1 MLDANILIRGC
12 LGVRVRA
19 LIADSAR
26 EVDFFVAEAN
36 ASEAS
41 GYINEL
47 AARRGLDPQICQEA
61 FLSLMEVVQIVDSTW
76 IKTARDE
83 ALKRI
88 RDPADWP
95 ALALPLPA
103 MAHGAGVVVGLPV
116 LVTVIDEQKGISGLH
131 RSKDG
136 RDQCVP
142 VAFHCGAARPSSAWP
157 WKGGT
162 GFVFSTCSW
171 PSIVYA
177 DG

>member
-1 MLDANILIRGC
+1 MAERKRLVLDANILIRGC

-41 GYINEL
+41 GYLSEL
-47 AARRGLDPQICQEA
+47 AARRGLDLQICQEA

-76 IKTARDE
+76 IETARDE

-95 ALALPLPA
+95 ALALALQLECA
-103 MAHGAGVVVGLPV
+103 IW
-116 LVTVIDEQKGISGLH
+116 TE
-131 RSKDG
+131 
-136 RDQCVP
+136 DQD
-142 VAFHCGAARPSSAWP
+142 FF
-157 WKGGT
+157 GT
-162 GFVFSTCSW
+162 GVATWTTATVHRYLDC
-171 PSIVYA
+171 
-177 DG
+177 

>member
-1 MLDANILIRGC
+1 MAERKRLVLDANILIRGC

-41 GYINEL
+41 GYLSEL

-76 IKTARDE
+76 IETAREE
-83 ALKRI
+83 ALNRI

-95 ALALPLPA
+95 ALALALQLECA
-103 MAHGAGVVVGLPV
+103 IW
-116 LVTVIDEQKGISGLH
+116 TE
-131 RSKDG
+131 
-136 RDQCVP
+136 DQD
-142 VAFHCGAARPSSAWP
+142 FF
-157 WKGGT
+157 GT
-162 GFVFSTCSW
+162 GVATWTTATVQRYLDC
-171 PSIVYA
+171 
-177 DG
+177 